1 MVEKGEERETKN
13 GEELRM
19 KEQLESRDR
28 KGKSTREN

>member
-1 MVEKGEERETKN
+1 MVEKGEEGETKN